1 MSVDHIHLGAYT
13 FTVLLGGYAP
23 DYNKNERITLTSTGK
38 HDVVYP
44 ANAVTSWA
52 MILKCSKADLD
63 NLKILYA
70 VKGTNTF
77 TDNLGTAQEA
87 CYLLGNLNERS
98 LMPILDGSSAV
109 YHVPIRIVK
118 QNT

>member
-1 MSVDHIHLGAYT
+1 MSVDHIHLGQWT

-52 MILKCSKADLD
+52 MVLKCSKTDLD

-70 VKGTNTF
+70 VKGTTTF
-77 TDNLGTAQEA
+77 HDNLTVFQGA
-87 CYLLGNLNERS
+87 CYLVGNLNERS
-98 LMPILDGSSAV
+98 LTPILDGSSAV

-118 QNT
+118 KNA